1 MRGRCPVVPR
11 VLMGAMAAFDVL
23 VSGPFASRA
32 YAAERLLMPNPGN
45 RAKTV
50 EYFIQKPA
58 GSGPWPTVAFLHGW
72 QPSPS
77 PGGRVF
83 AKWGVLDKYAKRGDL
98 AVSISLPGFGGS
110 SGPQDF
116 SGPFTVDTVI
126 GVLNRLEKKGLSSPH
141 RIVVEG
147 ISLGALVAG
156 LAGARDHSI
165 AGLVLISG
173 EYDLKQYVEKPES
186 AEARLIIN
194 GIEQE
199 TGGSD
204 RALRERS
211 VLDYAQNIK
220 AATLIMNGAR
230 DRRTEPSQA
239 RELAKAINAD
249 GGHAQVI
256 IYPNYGHHI
265 PVKVRDKVVDPF
277 IQRVLHGN

>member
-1 MRGRCPVVPR
+1 
-11 VLMGAMAAFDVL
+11 MGL
-23 VSGPFASRA
+23 
-32 YAAERLLMPNPGN
+32 
-45 RAKTV
+45 
-50 EYFIQKPA
+50 
-58 GSGPWPTVAFLHGW
+58 
-72 QPSPS
+72 
-77 PGGRVF
+77 
-83 AKWGVLDKYAKRGDL
+83 LDKYAKRGDL

-110 SGPQDF
+110 SGPPDF

-126 GVLNRLEKKGLSSPH
+126 GVLNRLEKKGLASPH

-194 GIEQE
+194 GIVQE

-220 AATLIMNGAR
+220 AATLIMNGAK
-230 DRRTEPSQA
+230 DRRTEPPQA

-249 GGHAQVI
+249 GGHAQAI

-265 PVKVRDKVVDPF
+265 PVKARNNVVDAF